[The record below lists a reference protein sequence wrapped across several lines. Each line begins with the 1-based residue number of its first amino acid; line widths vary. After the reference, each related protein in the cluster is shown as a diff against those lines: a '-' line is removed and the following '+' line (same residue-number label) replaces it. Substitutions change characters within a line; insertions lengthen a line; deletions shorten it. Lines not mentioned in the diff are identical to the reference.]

1 MTVSEGN
8 FTAGCEGAR
17 KKGDVVNASD
27 GFARN
32 YLFPRKLAVEATEK
46 NLRELKNKQAAE
58 AKRRQQEFEEA
69 QKLADAISKAE
80 VVVKAKS
87 GEGGKLFG
95 SITNKEIADAL
106 KKDHN
111 IDLDRKKIVL
121 QEPIRSLGNFELD
134 VKVYPEVSAKLKV
147 RVEEE

>member
-1 MTVSEGN
+1 MKVILLQDVKGY
-8 FTAGCEGAR
+8 G

-32 YLFPRKLAVEATEK
+32 YLFPKKLAVEATEK

>member
-1 MTVSEGN
+1 M
-8 FTAGCEGAR
+8 
-17 KKGDVVNASD
+17 VNASD

>member
-1 MTVSEGN
+1 MKVILLQDVKGH
-8 FTAGCEGAR
+8 G

-69 QKLADAISKAE
+69 QSLQMPPKAE

-87 GEGGKLFG
+87 GE
-95 SITNKEIADAL
+95 A
-106 KKDHN
+106 
-111 IDLDRKKIVL
+111 
-121 QEPIRSLGNFELD
+121 
-134 VKVYPEVSAKLKV
+134 AKPFS
-147 RVEEE
+147 

>member
-1 MTVSEGN
+1 MKVILLQDVKGH
-8 FTAGCEGAR
+8 G
-17 KKGDVVNASD
+17 KKGDVVNASE

-69 QKLADAISKAE
+69 QKLADAISKAD

-87 GEGGKLFG
+87 VEGCKLFG
-95 SITNKEIADAL
+95 AITNKEIADAL

>member
-1 MTVSEGN
+1 MKVILLQDVKGH
-8 FTAGCEGAR
+8 G
-17 KKGDVVNASD
+17 KKGDVVIASD

>member
-1 MTVSEGN
+1 MKVILLQDVKGH
-8 FTAGCEGAR
+8 G

>member
-1 MTVSEGN
+1 MKVILLQDVKGH
-8 FTAGCEGAR
+8 G

-69 QKLADAISKAE
+69 QKLADAISKAD

>member
-1 MTVSEGN
+1 VKVILLQDVKGH
-8 FTAGCEGAR
+8 G